1 MYDQYVEEHSTAMDQ
16 QSSFKSLTAGGMD
29 HTYKTTKQILKINAE
44 SVFAPTI
51 TVTNEFGEARVL
63 AFVATSSHTEFK
75 SALQKVKTNLDLYG
89 LPQPEVMFTDNP
101 AADKQFL
108 ERVFPSLTKNV
119 VPVEKY
125 EGMEAFVLPEDVAIQ
140 VSRDAAGIENVIARI
155 MHDINIHD
163 ASDRLVVGFDAEWNV
178 DTSPTHVSQPTAIIQ
193 VAYKGWVDILQ
204 IGHFNGKLPA
214 ALISFLSNDQ
224 IIKAGRAVEQDLRR
238 LAKESNSGPFQGA
251 LDIAKLAKESRVISD
266 ARTSLADLCAR
277 ILGKTLKKPTDIRIS
292 KSWNNAT
299 LSTAQTEYAALD
311 ALASLYIYTRLVTT
325 QMPGRI
331 SENELP
337 GTLVSVHNTDGQ
349 LVAHGHISTDIA
361 KIPGAPSITKT
372 RVRVTISNV
381 LVPAALVSLH
391 NNKALGSFGPVPFDI
406 VYARNKVFTRILKTS
421 EIAAQST
428 SGQIPM
434 DPQPTTDP
442 GMLKLLEFLQ
452 EGSDHVADA
461 AAG

>member
-1 MYDQYVEEHSTAMDQ
+1 MMYDQYIEEHSTAMDQ
-16 QSSFKSLTAGGMD
+16 QSSFKSLTAGVMD

-44 SVFAPTI
+44 SVFAATI

-63 AFVATSSHTEFK
+63 AFVATSSHTEFEL
-75 SALQKVKTNLDLYG
+75 ALQKVKTNLDLYG

-125 EGMEAFVLPEDVAIQ
+125 EGMEAFVLPEDVAIR
-140 VSRDAAGIENVIARI
+140 VGRDAAGIENVIARI

-178 DTSPTHVSQPTAIIQ
+178 DTSSTHVSQPTAIIQ

-214 ALISFLSNDQ
+214 ALISFLSNGQ
-224 IIKAGRAVEQDLRR
+224 IIKAGRAVEQDLKR

-292 KSWNNAT
+292 KSWNNTT

-311 ALASLYIYTRLVTT
+311 ALASLYIYTR
-325 QMPGRI
+325 
-331 SENELP
+331 
-337 GTLVSVHNTDGQ
+337 
-349 LVAHGHISTDIA
+349 
-361 KIPGAPSITKT
+361 
-372 RVRVTISNV
+372 
-381 LVPAALVSLH
+381 
-391 NNKALGSFGPVPFDI
+391 
-406 VYARNKVFTRILKTS
+406 
-421 EIAAQST
+421 
-428 SGQIPM
+428 
-434 DPQPTTDP
+434 
-442 GMLKLLEFLQ
+442 
-452 EGSDHVADA
+452 
-461 AAG
+461 